1 MLTCIPRLLP
11 PEEVRAMRA
20 LLDAA
25 DWADGRLTAGAQ
37 SAEVKSNE
45 QLPESAPCHGEVQA
59 RVLRAL
65 GASSMFMSVALPR
78 RILPPMFNRYRSA
91 GAFGAHVDN
100 AIRVIPGTGET
111 MRADLSCTLFLADPE
126 EYEGGELII
135 EDHYGAQSV
144 KLPAG
149 DMAVY
154 PSTSL
159 HQVTPVTGG
168 ARVASFFWVQSMVRT
183 DANRTL
189 LFDLDQSVQTLAA
202 ERGAND
208 PVCLRL
214 TGVYHNM
221 IRAFAEI

>member
-1 MLTCIPRLLP
+1 MLTCIPQLLSRA
-11 PEEVRAMRA
+11 EVAEIRAM
-20 LLDAA
+20 LDAA
-25 DWADGRLTAGAQ
+25 DWADGRLTAGPQ
-37 SAEVKSNE
+37 SAEVKTNE
-45 QLPESAPCHGEVQA
+45 QLPPGAPVHAEVQA

-65 GASSMFMSVALPR
+65 GASAAFMSVALPR
-78 RILPPMFNRYRSA
+78 RILPPMFNRYRTA
-91 GAFGAHVDN
+91 QAFGAHVDN
-100 AIRVIPGTGET
+100 AIRVIPGSGET
-111 MRADLSCTLFLADPE
+111 MRADLSCTLFLADPDD
-126 EYEGGELII
+126 YEGGELII

-149 DMAVY
+149 DMVVY

-159 HQVTPVTGG
+159 HQVTPVTDG
-168 ARVASFFWVQSMVRT
+168 ARVASFFWVQSMVRN
-183 DANRTL
+183 DAHRSAL
-189 LFDLDQSVQTLAA
+189 HDLDQSIQTLGA